1 MNRIKNISIIGFA
14 DIVSSAISAIFWF
27 YMATLLTPEGY
38 GEIFYFLGIAGL
50 FSSIS
55 SIGTQNVVTVY
66 SAKRILINSEI
77 YSLTFLITSIAS
89 FATALF
95 IQRVDVGLLLFGYV
109 AFNLTIGLVL
119 GERNYKKYAYLTLLQ
134 RSLSLVLGVGF
145 YFMYGIDAVIYGLAA
160 SYIFHISIILKRIKF
175 RNFNFNELRQRWKFI
190 FSNYVNN
197 ISNGFNGQIDKLII
211 APVLGYSVLGNYSL
225 SVQVILILLTI
236 PNIAYK
242 YLLSEELA
250 KTNNTKF
257 KKQICLIAGFLT
269 MIGIFIAPMII
280 SMTFPEYLDSIN
292 SIKIMSLAILP
303 MTLSK
308 IYLVNLL
315 KYERGFLVLLGTLI
329 SIIGFIV
336 GITILGKF
344 LGNTGLAIT
353 FVISL
358 TSQTVFFYV
367 ADRISVKEKI

>member
-1 MNRIKNISIIGFA
+1 MNKIKNISIIGLS
-14 DIVSSAISAIFWF
+14 DIVGSAISAIFWF
-27 YMATLLTPEGY
+27 YLATLLAPEGY
-38 GEIFYFLGIAGL
+38 GKIFYFLGIAGL
-50 FSSIS
+50 VSSIS

-66 SAKRILINSEI
+66 SAKRVLINSEI

-95 IQRVDVGLLLFGYV
+95 IQRIDVGLLVLGYV
-109 AFNLTIGLVL
+109 AFNLTIGQVL
-119 GERNYKKYAYLTLLQ
+119 GERNYRKYAYFTLLQ
-134 RSLSLVLGVGF
+134 RSLSLVLGAGF

-160 SYIFHISIILKRIKF
+160 SYVFYILIILKRIKF
-175 RNFNFNELRQRWKFI
+175 RNFNFNELRLRWKFI
-190 FSNYVNN
+190 FSNYINN
-197 ISNGFNGQIDKLII
+197 LSNGFNGQIDKLII
-211 APVLGYSVLGNYSL
+211 APVLGFSVLGNYSL
-225 SVQVILILLTI
+225 AVQVILILLTI

-250 KTNNTKF
+250 KTDNTRF
-257 KKQICLIAGFLT
+257 KKQVCLIAIFLT
-269 MIGIFIAPMII
+269 VIGIFITPMII
-280 SMTFPEYLDSIN
+280 PMTFPEYLDSID
-292 SIKIMSLAILP
+292 SIRIMSLAILP
-303 MTLSK
+303 ITLSK
-308 IYLVNLL
+308 IYLVKLL

-367 ADRISVKEKI
+367 VDRISVKDKT